1 MTTPVQHSTPDSTP
15 TAAKPKSG
23 TSVRAVRIVLG
34 LLGAGIAAYGLLGLP
49 TQLGPAQLLGL
60 LFWLACG
67 VLLHDGILV
76 PLTSLAGAG
85 LNRFTFG
92 LCSASAAVLR
102 GALMVGAMLS
112 LLTGILV
119 RAQSV
124 ARNTS
129 VLEMDYPAHLAW
141 LWLALALGAAAVI
154 YLLERRAGRRF
165 TRAGFSRQ
173 KTRP

>member
-1 MTTPVQHSTPDSTP
+1 MTTPVQHSTPESTP
-15 TAAKPKSG
+15 AASKPKFG
-23 TSVRAVRIVLG
+23 TGVRTARIVLG

-49 TQLGPAQLLGL
+49 SQLGPAQLLGL

-76 PLTSLAGAG
+76 PLTSLAGTG

-92 LCSASAAVLR
+92 LGSASAAVLR
-102 GALMVGAMLS
+102 GALMAGAMMS
-112 LLTGILV
+112 LLTGILL

-129 VLEMDYPAHLAW
+129 VLEMDYLTHLAW

-154 YLLERRAGRRF
+154 YLLERRAGWRIGMRS
-165 TRAGFSRQ
+165 RRQ